1 MPETNLAVLLLK
13 LEPALNKAFL
23 EALELVKSDIQIA
36 RLTEALQRNDI
47 NAAMDALSFD
57 PAVFRAF
64 EKALAEAYESGG
76 DAGMGSLPRI
86 QNPVGGRFVFRFG
99 VRNPRAEQW
108 LRNHSS
114 NLITRIA
121 AEQREVVRTALVA
134 GLERGANPRS
144 TALDIAGRFNRATQ
158 RREGGLL
165 GLSAPQAE
173 YVTTARNELLSGNP
187 DQMRNYLTR
196 KRRDKRFDSV
206 IKRAIKDESPVPVDT
221 VTRATGRYSDQLLRL
236 RAETIAR
243 TETLAS
249 LHAGQDEAFRQAID
263 AGAVQSNQVRRIWRS
278 AGDGKVRDSHNGLN
292 GESVGLNERFSNG
305 LMYPG
310 DPSGAASEV
319 INCRCVLE
327 NRIDFLGNLPPSG
340 DATVPQM
347 PTLPPLPPVQTI
359 NPLPDVP
366 DAAKTAK
373 FITQNNIAEQG
384 SSFKG
389 FDQDGLAEML
399 TTQHEINSRFSMKKL
414 SAFGNNGWAANK
426 GVGLKK
432 LPGTTPAWF
441 GMKHNIMGF
450 NSIASSRRGLRELSE
465 ISTFGVKRNLPK
477 RLAEIDTIKD
487 AALKR
492 RALAFAD
499 DFKYQAAD
507 PTPSFVVAHENGHRL
522 HANYFKAV
530 EKSIEGWEQG
540 WQHLLS
546 QYGSTNKY
554 EFVAESF
561 ALYNSDKTQHW
572 RIKPDLLKLFK
583 DKDLSV

>member
-1 MPETNLAVLLLK
+1 MPETNLAVLLSK

-23 EALELVKSDIQIA
+23 EALELVKSDVQIA

-86 QNPVGGRFVFRFG
+86 RNPAGGRFVFRFG

-173 YVTTARNELLSGNP
+173 YVTTDRNELLSGNP

-206 IKRAIKDESPVPVDT
+206 VRRAIADEKSVPVDT
-221 VTRATGRYSDQLLRL
+221 VVRATGRYSDQLLRL

-263 AGAVQSNQVRRIWRS
+263 KGAVQENQVRRIWRT
-278 AGDGKVRDSHNGLN
+278 AGDGRVRDSHSNMSGD
-292 GESVGLNERFSNG
+292 SVGLNERFSNG
-305 LMYPG
+305 LLYPG
-310 DPSGAASEV
+310 DPSGPASEI
-319 INCRCVLE
+319 INCRCHLDI
-327 NRIDFLGNLPPSG
+327 RIDY
-340 DATVPQM
+340 
-347 PTLPPLPPVQTI
+347 
-359 NPLPDVP
+359 
-366 DAAKTAK
+366 
-373 FITQNNIAEQG
+373 
-384 SSFKG
+384 
-389 FDQDGLAEML
+389 LA
-399 TTQHEINSRFSMKKL
+399 N
-414 SAFGNNGWAANK
+414 
-426 GVGLKK
+426 
-432 LPGTTPAWF
+432 
-441 GMKHNIMGF
+441 
-450 NSIASSRRGLRELSE
+450 
-465 ISTFGVKRNLPK
+465 
-477 RLAEIDTIKD
+477 
-487 AALKR
+487 
-492 RALAFAD
+492 
-499 DFKYQAAD
+499 
-507 PTPSFVVAHENGHRL
+507 VA
-522 HANYFKAV
+522 
-530 EKSIEGWEQG
+530 
-540 WQHLLS
+540 
-546 QYGSTNKY
+546 
-554 EFVAESF
+554 
-561 ALYNSDKTQHW
+561 
-572 RIKPDLLKLFK
+572 
-583 DKDLSV
+583 